1 MAQYVAA
8 IDQGTSSSRCI
19 LFDRAGDVAGSGQ
32 REHAQIHPRAGWVE
46 HDPLEIV
53 ANVRAVIADAVAAAG
68 ASAVDVAAVG
78 ITNQRETT
86 VLWDRATGEPVHN
99 AIVWQDTRTA
109 GLVAE
114 LAAAPGGAHGADAT
128 GGEPT
133 GASLRDGDAEG
144 ADRLRPVTGLP
155 LSTYFSGPKARWLL
169 DELPGLRARAEAG
182 EILFGTIDS
191 WLIWQLTGGPRGGV
205 HVTDVTNAS
214 RTLLMDLRTLDWS
227 EEALELIGIPRAMLP
242 QIRSSSEVYG
252 ELHGGTALDG
262 IPLAGVLGDQQAALF
277 GQACFDPGEAKSTYG
292 TGSFL
297 LVNTGAEPVESQ
309 QLLATVAYRLGPAD
323 PVYALEGS
331 IAVTGAAVQWL
342 RDQLGII
349 ESAAEVEALAA
360 SVEDT
365 GDVYFVPAFSGL
377 FAPYWRED
385 ARGAIVGL
393 TAYTTKAHIA
403 RATLE
408 ATAWQTREVIA
419 AAREASPGAH
429 LRELKVDG
437 GMTANDL
444 LMQLQADVLA
454 VPVVRP
460 HVTETTALGAAYAAG
475 LAVGVW
481 DSTDD
486 VRANWREGRRW
497 EPRMEAAEVER
508 RAARW
513 REAVERSLDWAPA
526 HPPARPR

>member
-19 LFDRAGDVAGSGQ
+19 LFDRDGRIAGLAQ
-32 REHAQIHPRAGWVE
+32 REHAQITPRAGWVE
-46 HDPLEIV
+46 HDALAIV
-53 ANVRAVIADAVAAAG
+53 ANVRAVADEALAAAG
-68 ASAVDVAAVG
+68 ARAADVAAVG

-86 VLWDRATGEPVHN
+86 VLWDRASGEPVHA

-109 GLVAE
+109 RLVGE
-114 LAAAPGGAHGADAT
+114 LA
-128 GGEPT
+128 GEA
-133 GASLRDGDAEG
+133 GV
-144 ADRLRPVTGLP
+144 DRLRAITGLP

-191 WLIWQLTGGPRGGV
+191 WLIWQLTGGPDGGV
-205 HVTDVTNAS
+205 HVTDPTNAS

-227 EEALELIGIPRAMLP
+227 QEALDAIGVPRAMLP
-242 QIRSSSEVYG
+242 RIRSSSEVYG
-252 ELHGGTALDG
+252 EVRAGTALDG
-262 IPLAGVLGDQQAALF
+262 VPIAGALGDQQAALF
-277 GQACFDPGEAKSTYG
+277 GQACFAPGDAKSTYG

-297 LVNTGAEPVESQ
+297 LVNTGGEPVASRE
-309 QLLATVAYRLGPAD
+309 LLATVAYRLGDAD

-331 IAVTGAAVQWL
+331 IAVTGAAVRWL

-349 ESAAEVEALAA
+349 ASAADSEALAA

-365 GDVYFVPAFSGL
+365 GDVYFVPAFAGL
-377 FAPYWRED
+377 FAPRWRED

-393 TAYTTKAHIA
+393 TGYTTKAHIA

-408 ATAWQTREVIA
+408 AAAWQTREVID
-419 AAREASPGAH
+419 AARGAAGGSGGGGFH
-429 LRELKVDG
+429 ELRVDG
-437 GMTANDL
+437 GMTENAL
-444 LMQLQADVLA
+444 LMQFQADVLG

-460 HVTETTALGAAYAAG
+460 RVTETTALGAAYAAG

-481 DSTDD
+481 GSPDD
-486 VRANWREGRRW
+486 VRANWREERRW
-497 EPRMEAAEVER
+497 EPRMDAAEVER
-508 RAARW
+508 RYARW
-513 REAVERSLDWAPA
+513 REAVERSLGWAD
-526 HPPARPR
+526 ARPR